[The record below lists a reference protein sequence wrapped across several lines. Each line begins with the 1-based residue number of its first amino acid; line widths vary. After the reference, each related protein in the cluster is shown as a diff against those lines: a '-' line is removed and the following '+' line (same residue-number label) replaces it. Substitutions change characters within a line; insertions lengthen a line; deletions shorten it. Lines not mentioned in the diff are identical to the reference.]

1 MIRKALLIVLLL
13 AFGSAC
19 STTSLVE
26 SWRAEE
32 FNRSDLSDVLI
43 VAVTSSPTDRLLF
56 ETEFERDM
64 QLDGVEA
71 VTSTKALG
79 GDFPHQDRLDAYVA
93 THRIKYIIATTME
106 DVEVERE
113 VVPAHVVTFYS
124 GPFYPTIGHYYDGY
138 YGNVVTLAQEGYV
151 DTRETVHMVTT
162 VYEVENG
169 QPVWVGRSDSFEP
182 SSFAEVADDIATT
195 MWRDMVR

>member
-71 VTSTKALG
+71 RSEERRVGK
-79 GDFPHQDRLDAYVA
+79 
-93 THRIKYIIATTME
+93 
-106 DVEVERE
+106 EV
-113 VVPAHVVTFYS
+113 
-124 GPFYPTIGHYYDGY
+124 
-138 YGNVVTLAQEGYV
+138 
-151 DTRETVHMVTT
+151 
-162 VYEVENG
+162 
-169 QPVWVGRSDSFEP
+169 
-182 SSFAEVADDIATT
+182 
-195 MWRDMVR
+195 